1 MAYSDHGY
9 GRPSLR
15 AGGSTLRGVVS
26 YPPAWK
32 PDGME
37 AGTESSRKPGVL
49 GRLTLR
55 RTVQVRFGAN
65 PAARLSGGTTILVV
79 APGQF
84 IKHPG

>member
-9 GRPSLR
+9 GRHSLR
-15 AGGSTLRGVVS
+15 AGG
-26 YPPAWK
+26 A
-32 PDGME
+32 
-37 AGTESSRKPGVL
+37 ASRKPGVL